1 MIKDKN
7 NIQFE
12 SLLGKT
18 IVAISG
24 AEDGSK
30 IVHIKTSDGKK
41 YTMSRYWD
49 GSDTVSLVDTCGDI
63 SDIIGSPILLAE
75 NVVSTEDDPTQHYTW
90 SFYKLSTIKGSL
102 TLRWCGY
109 SECSGYYSEDVGFY
123 AAD

>member
-30 IVHIKTSDGKK
+30 IVHIETSDGKK
-41 YTMSRYWD
+41 YVMTHNGESVD
-49 GSDTVSLVDTCGDI
+49 DVTLEDTCGDI
-63 SDIIGSPILLAE
+63 SDIIGLPVLLAE
-75 NVVSTEDDPTQHYTW
+75 KVVSLVDNPDYMHSTW
-90 SFYKLSTIKGSL
+90 SFYKLSTIKGSV

-109 SECSGYYSEDVGFY
+109 SEGYYSEDVDFY
-123 AAD
+123 EDA